1 MSTRSTLT
9 IRDEKNGTDAYSIYR
24 HCDGY
29 PDTEHGVFATLSRA
43 LPFAWKLPRFDATD
57 FAATIIAAWKEHG
70 GGNIYMTT
78 AEEVEFKLPPEQ
90 WRAFLAALDKPA
102 ESHPALRR
110 LLTEPSVIELA
121 IRQAPRYSEEAVT
134 ELLAVAEKVC
144 LTDKG
149 YPKAGLEVLRDA
161 LRKVQGERGS
171 KA

>member
-1 MSTRSTLT
+1 MSKWRVDVPAWSVELEAA
-9 IRDEKNGTDAYSIYR
+9 DEGDALCQADSQYSFMN
-24 HCDGY
+24 
-29 PDTEHGVFATLSRA
+29 EA
-43 LPFAWKLPRFDATD
+43 
-57 FAATIIAAWKEHG
+57 
-70 GGNIYMTT
+70 T